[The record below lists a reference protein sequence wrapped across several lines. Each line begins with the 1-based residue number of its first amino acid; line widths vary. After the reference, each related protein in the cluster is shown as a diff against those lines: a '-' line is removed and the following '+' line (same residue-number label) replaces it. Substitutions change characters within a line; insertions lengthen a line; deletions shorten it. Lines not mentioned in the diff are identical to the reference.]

1 MYYINKTKDCRKE
14 EEMVVEEEEEMKEEF
29 YESFQI
35 ESQVWN

>member
-14 EEMVVEEEEEMKEEF
+14 EEMVVEEEEMKEEF